1 MKGRVR
7 LFLKRMVQNKIAVE
21 RRATGQ
27 KMNSGQGNDR
37 RNTPARIVLLMAIIV
52 VGIGSGADRLRAA
65 DAITLAQDVDVTP
78 SLVREVQ
85 FMLLR
90 LGDEPGPIDGVI
102 GPQTTR
108 AFHKFQEDAGLPVA
122 DIVIGGKISGTLLAR
137 LRSDASRAILGAP
150 KQPETAPPAP
160 PAPAVAPAPPAPPA
174 PDRFAACPYNP
185 ADFRI
190 GGTQYTP
197 DKYLQEGFDG
207 STARAVSMLKD
218 RLNEARQIASNIG
231 GAALTEVQRQSRVL
245 EYFSCR
251 LKIEQAQ
258 K

>member
-1 MKGRVR
+1 
-7 LFLKRMVQNKIAVE
+7 VE
-21 RRATGQ
+21 RRGQ
-27 KMNSGQGNDR
+27 QEMSRRDGNEG
-37 RNTPARIVLLMAIIV
+37 RNILVRIVLLLAIIV
-52 VGIGSGADRLRAA
+52 LGMAHEADRLRAA
-65 DAITLAQDVDVTP
+65 DVVTPTRDVDVTP
-78 SLVREVQ
+78 SLVREIQ
-85 FMLLR
+85 YMMLR
-90 LGDEPGPIDGVI
+90 LGIEPGPIDGVI

-108 AFHKFQEDAGLPVA
+108 AFRKFQEDSGLPVV
-122 DIVIGGKISGTLLAR
+122 DMVIGGKVSGTLLAR
-137 LRSDASRAILGAP
+137 LRNEASRAILGSP
-150 KQPETAPPAP
+150 KQPESPPPAS
-160 PAPAVAPAPPAPPA
+160 PAPAPAAAPAPSTAPA
-174 PDRFAACPYNP
+174 PDRFAACPANP
-185 ADFRI
+185 VDFRI

-251 LKIEQAQ
+251 LNIEQAQ